1 MAHDTY
7 FSTATFRYLRDL
19 AANNNR
25 TWFAANKER
34 YEDAL
39 RQPYLRLIA
48 DLQTPLA
55 KISPHYRADP
65 RAQGGSLFRI
75 HRDTR
80 FANDKTPY
88 KTWAGARFGHER
100 RREIEAPSFYMHIQP
115 RDCFAGGG
123 IWHPEPGTLKKIREF
138 LADNPAAWKKA
149 VHGKAFRERFEFWG
163 ESLSRPPRGFD
174 PAHELIEDLKRKNYA
189 AGQAFDDTLACS
201 DELLPYLVD
210 TFKRIAPMID
220 YLCAAV
226 ELEF

>member
-1 MAHDTY
+1 MADTY
-7 FSTATFRYLRDL
+7 FTKKTFTFLRDL

-25 TWFAANKER
+25 EWFAANRRR
-34 YEDAL
+34 YEDDL
-39 RQPYLRLIA
+39 RNPYLRLIG
-48 DLQTPLA
+48 DLQAPLA
-55 KISPHYRADP
+55 KISPRYRADP

-100 RREIEAPSFYMHIQP
+100 RREIEAPSFYMHLQP

-123 IWHPEPGTLKKIREF
+123 IWHPEPSTLKKIRDF

-149 VHGKAFRERFEFWG
+149 VHTKAFEQRFEFWG
-163 ESLSRPPRGFD
+163 EKLTRPPRGFD
-174 PAHELIEDLKRKNYA
+174 PAHELIEDIKRKNYA
-189 AGQAFDDTLACS
+189 AGQGFPDALACS
-201 DELLPYLVD
+201 DELHPYLVD

>member
-1 MAHDTY
+1 MADIY
-7 FSTATFRYLRDL
+7 FSKKTFAFLRDL

-25 TWFAANKER
+25 EWFAANKRR
-34 YEDAL
+34 YEEDL
-39 RQPYLRLIA
+39 RGPYLRLIA
-48 DLQTPLA
+48 DLQAPLA
-55 KISPHYRADP
+55 KISTHYRADA

-123 IWHPEPGTLKKIREF
+123 IWHPEPATLKKIRDF
-138 LADNPAAWKKA
+138 LADNPTAWKKA
-149 VHGKAFRERFEFWG
+149 VHTKAFERRFEFWG
-163 ESLSRPPRGFD
+163 EKLTRPPRGYD
-174 PAHELIEDLKRKNYA
+174 PTHELIEDIKLKNYA
-189 AGQAFDDTLACS
+189 AGQGFADTLACS
-201 DELLPYLVD
+201 DELRPYIVD

-226 ELEF
+226 DLPF